1 MVKIN
6 KNFHPRSVE
15 LVKAF
20 DEGRIKLE
28 LDEYPFGSL
37 IMYYEIALA
46 NNFKTAASKF
56 EKEFEIQGKPECI
69 VPRQLFTQFNPS
81 MISLPFAE
89 EVWKASLRYCTD
101 LGAACYNYFPPS
113 YGYMIGYLLAV
124 SFGKQDVAAFLK
136 NLIKSYPPVADSMP
150 HFLELAQQPAIVER
164 IAELHKILE
173 SRTNSSISEELEPV
187 EEDIEKHE
195 ELNPLLFENNKLK
208 KEVAERALAVADEL
222 VKMLDENNVQFKLKD
237 LILTGSNAS
246 YNYTKDS
253 DIDLHLVADLSEFED
268 PDGLYPIIY
277 QAYKSA
283 FNKKY
288 EIDFYGIPVEVYIEC
303 EDTPLVSNG
312 IYSILNDEWIKEP
325 EQVSIPDVDM
335 DAIKKAVEPWE
346 ERYNKLVND
355 IESGNLEDETKIDT
369 FVNDLYEIR
378 AEGLKE
384 GEYAEGN
391 LIFKEMRNKGYLDKL
406 KDLRDKVIGDKLT
419 LESLTERLS
428 NRDIDHYRTEIQ
440 RLTFEQPI
448 IQPNGIFEIYNVKE
462 KDTQGILD
470 ILRRQDFIDFVQVS
484 ASRYDFSTFARS
496 GIPTQLY
503 RIYGQIK

>member
-6 KNFHPRSVE
+6 KNFHPRSIE

-37 IMYYEIALA
+37 VMYYEIALA

-56 EKEFEIQGKPECI
+56 EKELEIQGKSEYI

-89 EVWKASLRYCTD
+89 EVWKASLRSCAD
-101 LGAACYNYFPPS
+101 LGAACYQYFPPS
-113 YGYMIGYLLAV
+113 YGSMIAYLLAV
-124 SFGKQDVAAFLK
+124 SFGKQDVADVLEH
-136 NLIKSYPPVADSMP
+136 LIKSYPPVADSMP
-150 HFLELAQQPAIVER
+150 HFLELAQQPAIVDR

-173 SRTNSSISEELEPV
+173 SRTNSNISEELEPV

-195 ELNPLLFENNKLK
+195 ELNPLLFEDNKLK
-208 KEVAERALAVADEL
+208 KEVVERALAVADEL
-222 VKMLDENNVQFKLKD
+222 VKMLEENNVQFKLKD

-303 EDTPLVSNG
+303 DNTPLVSNG
-312 IYSILNDEWIKEP
+312 IYSVLNNEWVKEP

-335 DAIKKAVEPWE
+335 DAIKKAIEPWE

-355 IESGNLEDETKIDT
+355 IEAGKLKDETEIDS
-369 FVNDLYEIR
+369 FVNDLYETR

-391 LIFKEMRNKGYLDKL
+391 LIFKEMRNKGYLDNL

-428 NRDIDHYRTEIQ
+428 NRDIDYYRTEIQ

-462 KDTQGILD
+462 KDTKGILD